1 MTVEARY
8 AADSRSRRVG
18 PWPVVSLLCG
28 LGLFCPLAPIFAVL
42 AGIRGLIDLRVHPH
56 RRGRWLAATGIALGL
71 AAGTGWGAA
80 IFWWDVHARQPMING
95 PAKEL
100 TAGYR
105 GDLAAFARGFIV
117 PDSVSEEEAARFISK
132 LRQRYGR
139 FISARQDPGDPAAQV
154 PPGDRWRPRIRYLLE
169 FEAGEVE
176 AEALFIIRDPAAR
189 RADNQERQGGRHLYG
204 SGFILKFGWLAVNDE
219 ELGDLVYP
227 GSAMTA
233 SGAAVGAQEPS
244 DAE

>member
-1 MTVEARY
+1 MTVEARH
-8 AADSRSRRVG
+8 AADSRSRRAG
-18 PWPVVSLLCG
+18 PWSVIALLCG
-28 LGLFCPLAPIFAVL
+28 LGFFCPLAPIFAVL
-42 AGIRGLIDLRVHPH
+42 AGIRGLIELRANP
-56 RRGRWLAATGIALGL
+56 RRWGRWLAATGIALGL
-71 AAGTGWGAA
+71 TAGTGWGAA
-80 IFWWDVHARQPMING
+80 IFWWDVHARRPMING

-117 PDSVSEEEAARFISK
+117 PDAAAEEEAARFISK

-139 FISARQDPGDPAAQV
+139 FISARQDPGDPATQV
-154 PPGDRWRPRIRYLLE
+154 SPGDRWRPRIRYLLR

-176 AEALFIIRDPAAR
+176 AEALFIIREPASR
-189 RADNQERQGGRHLYG
+189 RAANQERQGGLHFYG
-204 SGFILKFGWLAVNDE
+204 LVLKFAWLAVKDE

-227 GSAMTA
+227 GSAMTEV
-233 SGAAVGAQEPS
+233 GAAVDDQEPS

>member
-1 MTVEARY
+1 MTVEARH
-8 AADSRSRRVG
+8 AAEGRSRRPG

-28 LGLFCPLAPIFAVL
+28 LGFFCPLAPIFAVL
-42 AGIRGLIDLRVHPH
+42 AGIRGLIELRAHP
-56 RRGRWLAATGIALGL
+56 RRMGRWLAATGIALGL

-80 IFWWDVHARQPMING
+80 SFWWDVHARRPMING

-100 TAGYR
+100 TGGYG
-105 GDLAAFARGFIV
+105 GDLAAFTRGFV
-117 PDSVSEEEAARFISK
+117 APDAAAEEESARFISK

-139 FISARQDPGDPAAQV
+139 FISARQNPGDPVADV
-154 PPGDRWRPRIRYLLE
+154 SPGDRWRPRIRYLLR

-176 AEALFIIRDPAAR
+176 AEALFIIREPAAR
-189 RADNQERQGGRHLYG
+189 RAADQQRQGGRHFYG
-204 SGFILKFGWLAVNDE
+204 LVLKFGWLAVHDE

-227 GSAMTA
+227 ASAMTA
-233 SGAAVGAQEPS
+233 PGAVEGAQEPS